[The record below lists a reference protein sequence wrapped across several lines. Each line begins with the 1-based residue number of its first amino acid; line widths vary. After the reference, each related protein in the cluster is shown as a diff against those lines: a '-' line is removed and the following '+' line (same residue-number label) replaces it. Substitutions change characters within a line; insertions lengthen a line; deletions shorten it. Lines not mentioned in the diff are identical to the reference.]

1 MVKTKRKKV
10 AVQVEIPAQ
19 DSRVVP
25 YDTGK
30 IKIGCAYERPR
41 PVYTSTDDIWQDVYM
56 GNRRHKNVKQ
66 TVAAWVGGAVI
77 VFLYLYF
84 LFGVLDA

>member
-10 AVQVEIPAQ
+10 AVQVEIPAYENK
-19 DSRVVP
+19 VVP

-30 IKIGCAYERPR
+30 IKIGCAYVPPR
-41 PVYTSTDDIWQDVYM
+41 PAYNETDDIWQDVYM
-56 GNRRHKNVKQ
+56 GTRRHKNIKQ
-66 TVAAWVGGAVI
+66 TLAAWAGGAV
-77 VFLYLYF
+77 VLFLYLYF